1 MVPANLGQ
9 EVLRQLTSVGFVEE
23 RPIQYPMFG
32 GMTRLKTREVGS
44 QSHSFRMS
52 KQDQGYISPRVNSIR
67 RRGPWIAFP
76 RTTTVEGIVSHDH
89 RRVAHYQRCV
99 SQPGAAWC
107 CLVLTALDKA
117 VEHLYRQ
124 HTRLLGKET
133 WTIQYSALDFK

>member
-1 MVPANLGQ
+1 MIVILCEKLTRSLAG
-9 EVLRQLTSVGFVEE
+9 VLVVMLASL
-23 RPIQYPMFG
+23 I
-32 GMTRLKTREVGS
+32 
-44 QSHSFRMS
+44 
-52 KQDQGYISPRVNSIR
+52 IS
-67 RRGPWIAFP
+67 
-76 RTTTVEGIVSHDH
+76 VEGIVSHDH

-133 WTIQYSALDFK
+133 WTIQYSALDFKYFC

>member
-1 MVPANLGQ
+1 MAEYDSQKEALK
-9 EVLRQLTSVGFVEE
+9 EE
-23 RPIQYPMFG
+23 
-32 GMTRLKTREVGS
+32 LKASDR
-44 QSHSFRMS
+44 
-52 KQDQGYISPRVNSIR
+52 
-67 RRGPWIAFP
+67 
-76 RTTTVEGIVSHDH
+76 VEGIVSHDH

-133 WTIQYSALDFK
+133 WTIQYSALDFKWL